1 MPGKTDSE
9 LLALGKKV
17 EAQNEKAKLTG
28 KARNAATQ
36 RLVAA
41 HKPEYEAFLAEE
53 KKKAR
58 V

>member
-1 MPGKTDSE
+1 MPKTNEE
-9 LLALGKKV
+9 LLALGRKV

-28 KARNAATQ
+28 KARGAAVQ
-36 RLVAA
+36 RLIAA
-41 HKPEYEAFLAEE
+41 NQGDYDTLLAEE